1 MAEILLKKFAD
12 AVFWVLLLYH
22 FHIQI
27 SIIQRNQKL
36 KKIVAMW
43 FPPDSSALRVIQR
56 SHQLSYRCNLGII
69 LRFVSVTSVWCSTEG
84 YANFG
89 SQKHE
94 KTIGYFHYVTTHQN
108 IIQSIYWSFLVLMSY
123 KENSHFTPWI
133 EFEWKIPCRHILR
146 LDDLYDCTLPRK
158 KCTHITQVI
167 Q

>member
-1 MAEILLKKFAD
+1 MLYFEFYFSITFTFKFQSFKEIKNLKKLWLCGFHLI
-12 AVFWVLLLYH
+12 VVHWELY
-22 FHIQI
+22 
-27 SIIQRNQKL
+27 R
-36 KKIVAMW
+36 
-43 FPPDSSALRVIQR
+43 QR

-94 KTIGYFHYVTTHQN
+94 KTIDYFHYVTTHQN